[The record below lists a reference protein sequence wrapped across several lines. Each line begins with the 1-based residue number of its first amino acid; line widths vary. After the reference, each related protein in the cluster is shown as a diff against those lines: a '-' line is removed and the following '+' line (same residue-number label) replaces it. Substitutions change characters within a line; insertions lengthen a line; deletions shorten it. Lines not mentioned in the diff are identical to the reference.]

1 MYNNNYYVRDTKR
14 NVVTTE
20 MHLPPKI
27 ALERGVPELSDGRP
41 TSAMGKPDETQGSP
55 GNKNSAVLDYD
66 PSGLR
71 SAMSATQEELD
82 KSLATC
88 VAARRLP
95 QLRAPLSSKSPPP
108 PRSYRGSH
116 ASAGDAAAPPRSRSA
131 AGGARGT
138 RDAWRRTSP
147 SAFRR
152 RPSLSTRPVMNLSSH
167 LTAPALRDARDGGR
181 RHRYMPDHLPTY
193 PWEDPEVQAKAIADW
208 EAKGLPPTPGLAFKW
223 KVPKVAR
230 ENHW

>member
-55 GNKNSAVLDYD
+55 GNKNAAVLDYD

-88 VAARRLP
+88 VAARRPP
-95 QLRAPLSSKSPPP
+95 QPRAPLSSERPSPPYGHTAVPTRVPGFPRHLPVFARP
-108 PRSYRGSH
+108 PAARAALATR
-116 ASAGDAAAPPRSRSA
+116 GDAPRRARSGDDPRSRLV
-131 AGGARGT
+131 
-138 RDAWRRTSP
+138 P
-147 SAFRR
+147 S
-152 RPSLSTRPVMNLSSH
+152 
-167 LTAPALRDARDGGR
+167 
-181 RHRYMPDHLPTY
+181 
-193 PWEDPEVQAKAIADW
+193 
-208 EAKGLPPTPGLAFKW
+208 
-223 KVPKVAR
+223 
-230 ENHW
+230 